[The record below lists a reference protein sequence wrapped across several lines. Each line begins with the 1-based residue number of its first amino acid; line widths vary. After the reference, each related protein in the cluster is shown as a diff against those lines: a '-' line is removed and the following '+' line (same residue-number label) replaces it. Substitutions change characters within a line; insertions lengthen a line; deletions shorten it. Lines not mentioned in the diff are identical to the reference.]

1 MTFTK
6 EQAKASDRILA
17 ELTQQF
23 YSAQTRIDAASNKAH
38 VAAGDQ
44 KAYIG
49 RIAVWRL
56 SEEDVEA
63 RLEGRARSAEYAYLR
78 EDASTALR
86 LLHAVQDALRDAQRE
101 METQEDVWRDN
112 GRWSRFYL
120 VPGGHIHRNPGCH
133 SLRPTTHITWLPE
146 LSGESDEEAVK
157 EHGPVLCS
165 FCFPLAPTTWTHGV
179 IGANALDATVCT
191 GSGKYVG
198 NTMTDKQ
205 KRLYRK
211 YTACPDCGLSQSV
224 TSTFKLRKHK
234 KAKPA

>member
-6 EQAKASDRILA
+6 EQAKASDRVLA
-17 ELTQQF
+17 ELTQAF
-23 YSAQTRIDAASNKAH
+23 YVAQTRIDAASHKAH

-49 RIAVWRL
+49 RTAVWRL

-63 RLEGRARSAEYAYLR
+63 RLEGRARTAEYASLR
-78 EDASTALR
+78 EDASTALN
-86 LLHAVQDALRDAQRE
+86 LLHAVHDILRDAQWAMDAHNVE
-101 METQEDVWRDN
+101 WSMN

-146 LSGESDEEAVK
+146 LSGESDADAVK
-157 EHGPVLCS
+157 EHGPLLCT
-165 FCFPLAPTTWTHGV
+165 FCFPDAPVEWTNGEK
-179 IGANALDATVCT
+179 APDATVCT

-198 NTMTDKQ
+198 NTMTDKE

-211 YTACPDCGLSQSV
+211 YTACPECGLSQSV
-224 TSTFKLRKHK
+224 TSAYKIRKHK
-234 KAKPA
+234 KAKSA